1 MAGELLTLRATLEA
15 MAEVGVVPARASE
28 MATAHDGGVETPE
41 RETYSIEVFFYGT
54 WEPAPGDDGGWSY
67 DAAIRA
73 AEDGFVGAD
82 GEPIDPEKVRVVSDE
97 TGEVVW

>member
-1 MAGELLTLRATLEA
+1 MRLCVDCPICDTSPCRCDEDDPPTCA
-15 MAEVGVVPARASE
+15 
-28 MATAHDGGVETPE
+28 
-41 RETYSIEVFFYGT
+41 TYSIEVFFYGT

>member
-1 MAGELLTLRATLEA
+1 MQAMAGELLTLRATLEA

-28 MATAHDGGVETPE
+28 MA
-41 RETYSIEVFFYGT
+41 TYSIEVFFYGT